1 MKIAVISDTHLHEP
15 KPWLQEVYEQY
26 LAGSDAVLHC
36 GDMTGKPTWSF
47 LNRHP
52 AFHAVAGNMDDAS
65 LAGELEQRLTLDLAG
80 LRIGMTHG
88 WGSTPFGLWKK
99 VAQSF
104 GPGYD
109 LICFGHTHTPKVD
122 DYQGITVLNPGSLRE
137 GSMAFVHVLEDKK
150 LEIEFVT
157 LD

>member
-15 KPWLQEVYEQY
+15 RPWLEAVYDKH
-26 LAGSDAVLHC
+26 LAGADAVLHC
-36 GDMTGKPTWSF
+36 GDMTGKPTWAF

-52 AFHAVAGNMDDAS
+52 AFHAVAGNMDDRS
-65 LAGELEQRLTLDLAG
+65 LKGGLESRLSLDLAG
-80 LRIGMTHG
+80 LRVGMTHG
-88 WGSTPFGLWKK
+88 WGVIPFGLWKK
-99 VAQSF
+99 VAESF

-109 LICFGHTHTPKVD
+109 LICFGHTHTPKKD
-122 DYQGITVLNPGSLRE
+122 DYQGTLVLNPGSLRE
-137 GSMAFVHVLEDKK
+137 GSMALVHVLDNKK